1 MSSPGQIGS
10 IILMNLR
17 HLPQRLGSSLVVVIG
32 IAGVVGVTV
41 SVLAMAE
48 GLLTTFTSTGRP
60 DRAIVLAMS
69 AFSEAGS
76 SLPRNEVQA
85 IMSDCST
92 GQVYSLISASGDV
105 MGPYRLERCD
115 ATGTYPDPGGN
126 NQKIAYSFEFHPHDD
141 GAGQVFA
148 AWP

>member
-1 MSSPGQIGS
+1 MANVLLAWGPHYFTIGS
-10 IILMNLR
+10 MSYEELRQRAEGRWEKHAIIGR
-17 HLPQRLGSSLVVVIG
+17 RPAGQYLGPG
-32 IAGVVGVTV
+32 EEPVTV
-41 SVLAMAE
+41 QGTVYPLAMMGGEDAQ
-48 GLLTTFTSTGRP
+48 
-60 DRAIVLAMS
+60 
-69 AFSEAGS
+69 
-76 SLPRNEVQA
+76 VQA